1 MARVFISHASEDLAL
16 AHELHR
22 WLVEAGHQ
30 IFLDQDLRDGIAV
43 GEEWEQRLHER
54 LRWANAVVC
63 VVTSAYLASQWC
75 TAEVSIARSRGN
87 RLLPV
92 RAEPGVA
99 HALLKPIQHTDLTQ
113 DRVTAHVALV
123 EALRQIDDTGQ
134 SEWPDDQS
142 PFPGLRPFDVDRH
155 RVFFGRAGE
164 VEQLA
169 ESLRSIAGRAEGA
182 ALLVVGPS
190 GCGKSS
196 LVRAGLLPVIAG
208 EPGWWT
214 LPPIVPGADPV
225 AALVRGLTMAAREID
240 LHWTVDHVYHQLHE
254 AGLTRLAAELLLA
267 APGGSQRRLLVVVD
281 QFEELLTQTA
291 PTERARFVELLR
303 PTLTSP
309 IQLVGTLS
317 PEFLDQMLGNPELAA
332 LPTHTYVLR
341 PLRREALR
349 AVIEEPARLAGI
361 GVNERLVSRLIEDTD
376 SGEALPLLAFTLAQL
391 ADGISRGGQLSQ
403 TRYEQLGGVQGALT
417 READVALTDA
427 ITAAGRSREEVI
439 TGLLRLVTVD
449 EQGRP
454 TRWRIRR
461 DELPDSVVTELDPF
475 VARRLLSTDT
485 DNGTAVIGVAHEAF
499 LSTWSPLH
507 EAIAA
512 SASALRARRA
522 VEHAAAD
529 WHDHDRLPARLWGGG
544 QLASAVAD
552 TGARIE
558 AGSAPPDAS
567 PPLRRGPARWL
578 PRRNRVLVTDR
589 LTLSPTAR
597 SFLRTSIH
605 HDRYRRRRAITVLSV
620 LLVLAL
626 VGVGIAVVQQ
636 RAAQEQQRIAQ
647 EQQRIATA
655 RQLIAQAEAV
665 RNTDPRTALQLSI
678 TAHHIHPSNETQSS
692 LVNILT
698 NTRYTGTLTGHPSP
712 VRSVA
717 FAPEGHTMATADE
730 GGTVILWDLADPARP
745 QRVGQLLSGHASS
758 VALAP
763 DGHTLATAGGDDTVI
778 LWDLTDP
785 ARPQRVGQL
794 LTGYTN
800 PVDSV
805 AFAPDGHTLATASG
819 DGTVILWD
827 LTDPARPQR
836 VGQLI
841 GDTGPVY
848 SATFAPNGHTLA
860 TTSWDNTVMLW
871 DVADPARPQPVGQLV
886 TGTTGYVYS
895 VEFAPDGHTLATATA
910 SGDDDTVTLWDLTD
924 PTRPQRLGQ
933 LLAGHT
939 DAMGSVA
946 FAPDGHTLATASRD
960 DDTVTLWDLT
970 DPTRPQPLGQPLT
983 GHTGSVSA
991 LAFAPEGHTLAT
1003 ASRDGTVM
1011 LWNSTDSARPH
1022 RLDQPLTGHT
1032 GPVWAAGFAP
1042 DGHTLATASGDG
1054 TVILWDLTDPTRPQ
1068 PVGQPLTGH
1077 NNPVR
1082 SVAFAPDGHTL
1093 ATPSLDNTVILWD
1106 LTDPTRPQPLGQ
1118 PLTGHTSPVHSAA
1131 FAPDGHTMATADEG
1145 STVILWDLTDPARPQ
1160 PVGQFLTGTTG
1171 YVYSMAFAPNGHT
1184 LATSSLDNT
1193 VILWD
1198 VTDPT
1203 RPQPLGQ
1210 PLTGHT
1216 GPVSSAAFA
1225 PDGHTLATT
1234 SGDGTVIL
1242 WDLTDPTRPQP
1253 VGQPL
1258 TGPTDEVYSA
1268 AFAPD
1273 GHTLATTSGD
1283 GTVILWDL
1291 TDPTRPQPLGQ
1302 PLTGHTGPVYSA
1314 VFAPDRHALATAS
1327 DDGTVILWDLSGL
1340 NDLRGHAVERAC
1352 SITGRGLDRN
1362 EWARYVSG
1370 LVYQDT
1376 CPG

>member
-439 TGLLRLVTVD
+439 TGLLRLVTID

-529 WHDHDRLPARLWGGG
+529 WHDHDRRPARLWGGG

-558 AGSAPPDAS
+558 AGPAPPDAS

-730 GGTVILWDLADPARP
+730 GGTVILWDLTDPTRP
-745 QRVGQLLSGHASS
+745 QRVGQLLTGHASS

-763 DGHTLATAGGDDTVI
+763 DGRTLVTAGGDDTVI

-805 AFAPDGHTLATASG
+805 AFAPDGHTLAAASG
-819 DGTVILWD
+819 DGTVIVWD

-848 SATFAPNGHTLA
+848 SVEFAPEGHTLA
-860 TTSWDNTVMLW
+860 TTSWDDTVMLW
-871 DVADPARPQPVGQLV
+871 NVADPTRPQPVGQFL
-886 TGTTGYVYS
+886 TGDIGPVGS
-895 VEFAPDGHTLATATA
+895 VAFAPDGHTLATA
-910 SGDDDTVTLWDLTD
+910 SGDGTVIVWDLTD
-924 PTRPQRLGQ
+924 PARPQRVGQ
-933 LLAGHT
+933 LLAGPT

-946 FAPDGHTLATASRD
+946 FALDGHTLATASRD

-1042 DGHTLATASGDG
+1042 DGHTLATA
-1054 TVILWDLTDPTRPQ
+1054 
-1068 PVGQPLTGH
+1068 
-1077 NNPVR
+1077 
-1082 SVAFAPDGHTL
+1082 
-1093 ATPSLDNTVILWD
+1093 
-1106 LTDPTRPQPLGQ
+1106 
-1118 PLTGHTSPVHSAA
+1118 
-1131 FAPDGHTMATADEG
+1131 
-1145 STVILWDLTDPARPQ
+1145 
-1160 PVGQFLTGTTG
+1160 
-1171 YVYSMAFAPNGHT
+1171 
-1184 LATSSLDNT
+1184 
-1193 VILWD
+1193 
-1198 VTDPT
+1198 
-1203 RPQPLGQ
+1203 
-1210 PLTGHT
+1210 
-1216 GPVSSAAFA
+1216 
-1225 PDGHTLATT
+1225 